1 MNSANICSP
10 VWSNQLVGV
19 RTEQKV
25 IEELFN
31 CCWDTAAGDAT
42 ETCKHEQRLASS
54 HQINQS
60 VKLWTVAEMA
70 LHLVTVQS
78 QWKTQIGKKIST
90 ENLTRVKI
98 VRPSG
103 ARMVYRAGL
112 IFAAAAGHH
121 LSQRF
126 VYLVVCPFTPGT
138 CWYSLHGGMSLSVTH
153 RQCHIWKFHTHR
165 HLSPINE
172 LMTPVL
178 HFATSDG
185 MHTTFVDISNL
196 CNSARHICDPSI
208 YFNMYTFLLT

>member
-1 MNSANICSP
+1 MDSSRDGSAP
-10 VWSNQLVGV
+10 
-19 RTEQKV
+19 
-25 IEELFN
+25 
-31 CCWDTAAGDAT
+31 D
-42 ETCKHEQRLASS
+42 HS